1 MSNDP
6 VITWIENFLE
16 RLDEFSVDGGANL
29 DTQRKT
35 ILMMIN
41 NGTEEVERLTDDVDA
56 ADDIP
61 LLSILIELLAQSSA
75 SLAMFKQA
83 LIVFDRKHKKRPN
96 ILGDWKRGGTDG
108 EGNN

>member
-1 MSNDP
+1 MSDP
-6 VITWIENFLE
+6 VIDWIENFLE

-35 ILMMIN
+35 IVMLVN

-83 LIVFDRKHKKRPN
+83 LIVFDRRNKPAPN
-96 ILGDWKRGGTDG
+96 YLGDWKRGGTDAK
-108 EGNN
+108 GNN